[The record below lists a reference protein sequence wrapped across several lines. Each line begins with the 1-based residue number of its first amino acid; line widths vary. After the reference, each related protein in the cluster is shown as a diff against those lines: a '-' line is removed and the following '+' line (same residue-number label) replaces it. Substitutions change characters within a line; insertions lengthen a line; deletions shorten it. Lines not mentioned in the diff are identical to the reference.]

1 MQSVTGRYRNLS
13 LFLSWWILQ
22 WLYSGAWC
30 CGEFMND
37 HVQALHILL
46 NSCVMGWINHDC
58 ALQIYYRIL
67 YCERE
72 KRKRPLFVSDP
83 YAGLCYCSH
92 SCSCAQAVLVNC
104 AQAPNTLA
112 SLSVTLQGIFTALNK
127 RPTKLMMPLVPVI
140 DCITDDFMGRLSQLL
155 ILWHACHRSWFY
167 DTVCRVCVICTACG
181 FLWCSWSLV
190 PFT

>member
-1 MQSVTGRYRNLS
+1 MSLSITVYRHLTCLDGGLNECAHAPSILVNSWRLMLYKHPTFLVDSSAKLFMQSVTGRYRNLS

-67 YCERE
+67 YGIRKYSTEFCIARERKE
-72 KRKRPLFVSDP
+72 KGPSLF
-83 YAGLCYCSH
+83 LIH
-92 SCSCAQAVLVNC
+92 
-104 AQAPNTLA
+104 TLA
-112 SLSVTLQGIFTALNK
+112 YVIA
-127 RPTKLMMPLVPVI
+127 PTHAAVHRQSWWIVLR
-140 DCITDDFMGRLSQLL
+140 RL
-155 ILWHACHRSWFY
+155 IPW
-167 DTVCRVCVICTACG
+167 RVYQ
-181 FLWCSWSLV
+181 
-190 PFT
+190 